1 MKPDRYLLRMTVFL
15 LAVVALVVFLSA
27 EASRFFATN
36 VALNA
41 VILGVLLLGIIYML
55 RQVLALRPEARWFQR
70 LEAQDP
76 ALVSAPPPDLLSP
89 IAAALKDRRSPR
101 WQLGPTATSALVDGL
116 AARLDEKREIG
127 RYLVSV
133 LIFLGL
139 LGTFWGLLVTVSSIG
154 DAIRN
159 LSIAGGGD
167 FTAMFAELKRG
178 LEAPLSGM
186 GTSFSSSLFGLS
198 GSLILG
204 FLELQASQ
212 AQGRFL
218 GEVEDYL
225 TANTKL
231 GGTGPG
237 VEGDGG
243 AGVPAYVSALL
254 ESTAESLDR
263 LQRTMAR
270 AEENRSAGNDAL
282 HTLTERL
289 GSLASQMR
297 AEQEL
302 MIRIAEAQME
312 LKPALQRLAQAHSAP
327 TAVLDDASRNHLRNL
342 DSGINR
348 LIESQSAGLDEVAAQ
363 VKILT
368 RTIAAMA
375 AEEQR

>member
-1 MKPDRYLLRMTVFL
+1 MKADRYLLRMTLFL
-15 LAVVALVVFLSA
+15 LAIAGLVVFLLGP
-27 EASRFFATN
+27 ASRFFSTN
-36 VALNA
+36 VPLNA
-41 VILGVLLLGIIYML
+41 VIVSVLLLGIVYML
-55 RQVLALRPEARWFQR
+55 RQVLELRPEIRWFER
-70 LEAQDP
+70 LIGQDP
-76 ALVSAPPPDLLSP
+76 NLGTAPAPDLLGP
-89 IAAALKDRRSPR
+89 IAAALPEKRSAR
-101 WQLGPTATSALVDGL
+101 WQLGPTATRALVDGL

-139 LGTFWGLLVTVSSIG
+139 LGTFWGLLETVSAIG

-159 LSIAGGGD
+159 LNIAGGGD
-167 FTAMFAELKRG
+167 FTAMFGELKRG

-225 TANTKL
+225 TANTRL
-231 GGTGPG
+231 GGTGG
-237 VEGDGG
+237 VESETG

-263 LQRTMAR
+263 LQRTMAH
-270 AEENRSAGNDAL
+270 AEENRATANNAL
-282 HTLTERL
+282 VNLTERL
-289 GSLASQMR
+289 STLAAQMR
-297 AEQEL
+297 AEQDL
-302 MIRIAEAQME
+302 MVRIAETQME
-312 LKPALQRLAQAHSAP
+312 LRPVLQRLAQGQAAP
-327 TAVLDDASRNHLRNL
+327 VLDDASKAHLRNL
-342 DSGINR
+342 DSGITR
-348 LIESQSAGLDEVAAQ
+348 LAEGQRAGLDEVAAQ

-375 AEEQR
+375 AEER